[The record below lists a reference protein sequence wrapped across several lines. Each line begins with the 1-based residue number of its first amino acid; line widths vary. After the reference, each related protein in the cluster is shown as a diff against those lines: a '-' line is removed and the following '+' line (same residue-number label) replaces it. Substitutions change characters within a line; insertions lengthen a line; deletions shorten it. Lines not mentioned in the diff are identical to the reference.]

1 MRIEESNQIGDAA
14 SVRWAGDRDRL
25 MAGERPESPF
35 REDAIHWVRVY
46 RDLLAFNSQ
55 VMDAI
60 SERLPSGAS
69 NSSGQP
75 DLDLLQAHLDR
86 LRWRLAFWE
95 GRIAPSEARGLGSGA

>member
-1 MRIEESNQIGDAA
+1 MRVEEGKQIGDAA

-55 VMDAI
+55 VMEAI
-60 SERLPSGAS
+60 SERLPSAAS
-69 NSSGQP
+69 PNSPGQP
-75 DLDLLQAHLDR
+75 DLELLQAHLDR
-86 LRWRLAFWE
+86 LRWRLTFWE
-95 GRIAPSEARGLGSGA
+95 GRIAESA